1 MINGRNDMKSRLLS
15 LLSKPLLLAIGCAAL
30 SACVSFGGTKAP
42 PSLLI
47 LTPTAKVADGAAKS
61 ALQKDALIV
70 LAPAVPRKLDINRIP
85 VQIDNSSFAYVKQ
98 AYWADKPAKLMQSL
112 LTETIT
118 AKTGRLILDET
129 DAGGQAG
136 SYLSGSLLEF
146 GVDARSNEAV
156 VIYDAVWQER
166 GKAVAKR
173 RFEAR
178 SPVGVIEAE
187 TVGVAL
193 NSAANDVAG
202 EIADWLAAKP

>member
-1 MINGRNDMKSRLLS
+1 MKSRLLS
-15 LLSKPLLLAIGCAAL
+15 SLTRPLLLALGCLAL
-30 SACVSFGGTKAP
+30 SSCVSFGGAKAP

-47 LTPTAKVADGAAKS
+47 LTPAAKLADGVVKS
-61 ALQKDALIV
+61 GLQKEALIV
-70 LAPAVPRKLDINRIP
+70 LVPVAPRKLDINRIP
-85 VQIDNSSFAYVKQ
+85 VQIDASSIAYVKA
-98 AYWADKPAKLMQSL
+98 AYWADKPARLIQSL
-112 LTETIT
+112 LSETIA

-136 SYLSGSLLEF
+136 SFLSGSLLEF
-146 GVDARSNEAV
+146 GIDARSNEAV

-178 SPVGVIEAE
+178 SPVGAIDADKA
-187 TVGVAL
+187 GVAL

>member
-15 LLSKPLLLAIGCAAL
+15 SITKPLLLVIGCFAL
-30 SACVSFGGTKAP
+30 SACVNFGGAKPP

-47 LTPTAKVADGAAKS
+47 LTPAAKVADGTAKS
-61 ALQKDALIV
+61 ALQKQALIV
-70 LAPAVPRKLDINRIP
+70 LVPTVPHKLDINRIP
-85 VQIDNSSFAYVKQ
+85 VQIDNSSIAYVKA
-98 AYWADKPAKLMQSL
+98 AYWADKPAQLMQSL
-112 LTETIT
+112 LSETIA

-136 SYLSGSLLEF
+136 SYISGNLLEF

-187 TVGVAL
+187 AVGAAL